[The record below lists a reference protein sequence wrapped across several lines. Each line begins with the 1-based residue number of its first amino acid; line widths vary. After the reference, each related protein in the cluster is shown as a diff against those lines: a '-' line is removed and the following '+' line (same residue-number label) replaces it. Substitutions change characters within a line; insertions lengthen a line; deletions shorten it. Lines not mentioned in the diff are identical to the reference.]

1 MFFTS
6 LLNILPIPLYFKNLI
21 VATRAGKYLVEMVA
35 VGVGD
40 EYLSK
45 TRRTNNLHN
54 TLHTVGVEF
63 VEDVVE
69 QEQRCCAR
77 GSALEEVKLCQFE
90 CHGKGFVLSLT
101 ALALHLMRAE
111 GEEQVV
117 AMHTMQG
124 IAHCPVL
131 EAVAPDDLA

>member
-40 EYLSK
+40 EYLSES
-45 TRRTNNLHN
+45 RRTNNLYKR
-54 TLHTVGVEF
+54 LHTVGGEF

-69 QEQRCCAR
+69 QNQRSCAG
-77 GSALEEVKLCQFE
+77 GS
-90 CHGKGFVLSLT
+90 SL
-101 ALALHLMRAE
+101 
-111 GEEQVV
+111 
-117 AMHTMQG
+117 
-124 IAHCPVL
+124 
-131 EAVAPDDLA
+131 